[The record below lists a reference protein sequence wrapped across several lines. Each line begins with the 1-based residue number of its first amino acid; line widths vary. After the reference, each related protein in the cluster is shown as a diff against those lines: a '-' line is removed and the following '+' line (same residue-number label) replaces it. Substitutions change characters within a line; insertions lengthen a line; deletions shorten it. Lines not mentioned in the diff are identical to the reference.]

1 MAEMLHLRPHPQANQ
16 CAGPTPPAPC
26 PLRGEVHAAE
36 EGLEAS
42 AIRRGG
48 AEMRALGLNHWE
60 DKQLQWIVSVVT
72 R

>member
-1 MAEMLHLRPHPQANQ
+1 MTYSGKFM
-16 CAGPTPPAPC
+16 PAC
-26 PLRGEVHAAE
+26 RRQAAE

>member
-1 MAEMLHLRPHPQANQ
+1 MLDS
-16 CAGPTPPAPC
+16 C
-26 PLRGEVHAAE
+26 PSSRSTLALLPEVQAAE

-48 AEMRALGLNHWE
+48 AEMRALGLNHLK

-72 R
+72 Q

>member
-1 MAEMLHLRPHPQANQ
+1 MKGLFR
-16 CAGPTPPAPC
+16 
-26 PLRGEVHAAE
+26 EVHAAE

-48 AEMRALGLNHWE
+48 TEMRALGLIQWE

>member
-1 MAEMLHLRPHPQANQ
+1 MHVSVLNLLRQ
-16 CAGPTPPAPC
+16 
-26 PLRGEVHAAE
+26 VHAAE

-48 AEMRALGLNHWE
+48 TEMRALGLNHWE
-60 DKQLQWIVSVVT
+60 DKQLQWVVSVVT